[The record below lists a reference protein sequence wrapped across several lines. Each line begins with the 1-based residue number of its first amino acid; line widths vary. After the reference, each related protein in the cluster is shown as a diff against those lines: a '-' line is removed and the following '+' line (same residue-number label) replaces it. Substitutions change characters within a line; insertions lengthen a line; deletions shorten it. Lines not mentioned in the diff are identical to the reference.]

1 MIPNINLLP
10 KLEKERSGPIW
21 LYIVS
26 IVVVAIILAFFIM
39 QYFGAKSDLTSLTAQ
54 QQELTTE
61 RDDLQMQ
68 LSVLQGMN
76 QGSLEQSVQYVENV
90 SYPVTPLVN
99 ETNNLLPDFSY
110 LRSYVFSEESVV
122 ITVDF
127 ETMTAISDYVESL
140 LASPFFTDTQLASV
154 SNFEVD
160 PNGTTTEED
169 NNAKYLQIP
178 RYTTSITL
186 SINKSYL
193 ATTGGDE

>member
-127 ETMTAISDYVESL
+127 ETMTAISDYLESL

-160 PNGTTTEED
+160 PNATTTEED
-169 NNAKYLQIP
+169 NDAKYSQIP

>member
-26 IVVVAIILAFFIM
+26 IVVVAIILALFIM
-39 QYFGAKSDLTSLTAQ
+39 QYFGAKSDLTSLIAQ

-127 ETMTAISDYVESL
+127 ETMTAISDYLESL

-160 PNGTTTEED
+160 PNAKTEED
-169 NNAKYLQIP
+169 NDAKYSQIP

-193 ATTGGDE
+193 ATAGGDE

>member
-10 KLEKERSGPIW
+10 KLEKERSAPVW

-39 QYFGAKSDLTSLTAQ
+39 QYFGAKNDLTSLTAQ

-90 SYPVTPLVN
+90 SYPVTPLVS

-127 ETMTAISDYVESL
+127 ETMTAISDYLESL

-160 PNGTTTEED
+160 PNATSEED
-169 NNAKYLQIP
+169 NDAKYSQIP

-186 SINKSYL
+186 NINKSYL

>member
-10 KLEKERSGPIW
+10 KLENERSAPVW

-39 QYFGAKSDLTSLTAQ
+39 QYFGAKNDLTSLTAQ

-90 SYPVTPLVN
+90 SYPVTPLVS

-127 ETMTAISDYVESL
+127 ETMTAISDYLESL

-160 PNGTTTEED
+160 PNATTTEED
-169 NNAKYLQIP
+169 NDAKYSQIP

-186 SINKSYL
+186 NINKSYL